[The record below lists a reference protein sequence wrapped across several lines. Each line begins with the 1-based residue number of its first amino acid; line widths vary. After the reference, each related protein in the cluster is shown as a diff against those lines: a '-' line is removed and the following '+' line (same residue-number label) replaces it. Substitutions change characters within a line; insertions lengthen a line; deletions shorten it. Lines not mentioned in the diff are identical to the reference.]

1 MKFAYFNPTVMAIA
15 DVPADVFTQLQE
27 IVEQAHSHREH
38 NDAGNSAIS
47 VRGGQQIQLVPNEI
61 RLNTDILKTYIE
73 GQCQGFIDNIMRQ
86 NNRTDLDPFEPVLI
100 SAWTIKQ
107 TSGDYQALHSH
118 EAHISGNIYIDVPH
132 LVDESNSSDS
142 CLEFRLPVIRNPAN
156 FIFVDQWRFKPQ
168 PMKMVVFPSYI
179 PHTVYPW
186 KGDGTRIILA
196 WDVKLIPKKVDIS
209 QQ

>member
-1 MKFAYFNPTVMAIA
+1 MKFAYFNPTVMAIT

-47 VRGGQQIQLVPNEI
+47 VRGGQQIQLVPNEVG
-61 RLNTDILKTYIE
+61 LDTSVLKYFVESQIQGYI
-73 GQCQGFIDNIMRQ
+73 DTIMRQ
-86 NNRTDLDPFEPVLI
+86 SGRTDLDPYEPVLI

-107 TSGDYQALHSH
+107 TSGDYQALHTH
-118 EAHISGNIYIDVPH
+118 EAHVSGNIYIDVPD
-132 LVDESNSSDS
+132 LDDDANSSDANI
-142 CLEFRLPVIRNPAN
+142 EFRLPVIRNPAN

-168 PMKMVVFPSYI
+168 LMKMVIFPSYI

-186 KGDGTRIILA
+186 KGNGTRTILA
-196 WDVKLIPKKVDIS
+196 WDAKLVPKKT
-209 QQ
+209 

>member
-47 VRGGQQIQLVPNEI
+47 VRGGQQIQLVPNKFG
-61 RLNTDILKTYIE
+61 LDTSVLKYYVESQVQGYI
-73 GQCQGFIDNIMRQ
+73 DTIMRQ
-86 NNRTDLDPFEPVLI
+86 SGRTDLDPCEPVLI

-107 TSGDYQALHSH
+107 TSGDYQALHTH
-118 EAHISGNIYIDVPH
+118 EAHVSGNIYIDVPE
-132 LVDESNSSDS
+132 LDDAASSDANI
-142 CLEFRLPVIRNPAN
+142 EFRLPVIRNPAN
-156 FIFVDQWRFKPQ
+156 FIFVDQWRFNPQ
-168 PMKMVVFPSYI
+168 VMKMIIFPSHI

-186 KGDGTRIILA
+186 KGQGHRTILA
-196 WDVKLIPKKVDIS
+196 WDAKLVLKKG
-209 QQ
+209 

>member
-1 MKFAYFNPTVMAIA
+1 MAIT

-47 VRGGQQIQLVPNEI
+47 VRGGQQIQLVPNEVG
-61 RLNTDILKTYIE
+61 LDTSVLKYFVESQIQGYI
-73 GQCQGFIDNIMRQ
+73 DTIMRQ
-86 NNRTDLDPFEPVLI
+86 SGRTDLDPYEPVLI

-107 TSGDYQALHSH
+107 TSGDYQALHTH
-118 EAHISGNIYIDVPH
+118 EAHVSGNIYIDVPD
-132 LVDESNSSDS
+132 LDDDANSSDANI
-142 CLEFRLPVIRNPAN
+142 EFRLPVIRNPAN

-168 PMKMVVFPSYI
+168 LMKMVIFPSYI

-186 KGDGTRIILA
+186 KGNGTRTILA
-196 WDVKLIPKKVDIS
+196 WDAKLVPKKT
-209 QQ
+209 